1 MTFKWTYSAIVF
13 TAVAA
18 IVVSWIG
25 WGAWAAF
32 SHVYAIGMTVMGAGV
47 VLLARSGVRRWPRIE
62 RRAEPFM
69 SYPMN
74 QVLAIFDERDDA
86 ARAVAELRRA
96 GIAHDHL
103 FVLAGAR
110 GSARVDSEG
119 TAHGLIGI
127 TERSIE
133 HLLTDLDDLQRY
145 DEAIRAGGVV
155 LAVGP
160 TTDQDRRRIAAIFQ
174 LHSGYEVAAFG
185 EYVVEKLDADP
196 SRTGA

>member
-13 TAVAA
+13 VAVAA

-25 WGAWAAF
+25 WGLWAAF
-32 SHVYAIGMTVMGAGV
+32 SHVYAIGMTVVGAGV
-47 VLLARSGVRRWPRIE
+47 VLLTRSGVRRWPRIE
-62 RRAEPFM
+62 RRDEPFM

-74 QVLAIFDERDDA
+74 QVLGIFDERDDA

-96 GIAHDHL
+96 GFALDHL

-119 TAHGLIGI
+119 TAHGLTGV

-155 LAVGP
+155 LAVGS

-174 LHSGYEVAAFG
+174 LHGGYEVAAFG